1 MATGVCMLLVV
12 GISVCAAFNLDTS
25 FPLLK
30 MGERGSLFG
39 FSVALHQ
46 DLKTESYLLNLRSA
60 DLYCPQTKIHADEL
74 VEDMWL
80 GVSVASQGRP
90 GGRVLVSLCSD
101 WLIIFLLVRS

>member
-1 MATGVCMLLVV
+1 ADDKLEKPTEKPRNKAPESVCVSMATGVCMLLVV

-46 DLKTESYLLNLRSA
+46 DLKTESYL
-60 DLYCPQTKIHADEL
+60 
-74 VEDMWL
+74 
-80 GVSVASQGRP
+80 
-90 GGRVLVSLCSD
+90 
-101 WLIIFLLVRS
+101 